1 MSKKC
6 PHCGS
11 YNTETA
17 VGNWIERGV
26 INAGRGVVSAGA
38 GVIMSIFHPSMGSAA
53 AAKTWQNTKPSE
65 QFKGYHCCNCGKDF
79 SA

>member
-11 YNTETA
+11 YNTELS
-17 VGNWIERGV
+17 VGNY
-26 INAGRGVVSAGA
+26 AGRALLQIGRYALAIGAHMVGGLFGPSTGHAAGHS
-38 GVIMSIFHPSMGSAA
+38 VLH
-53 AAKTWQNTKPSE
+53 NTE
-65 QFKGYHCCNCGKDF
+65 LGEFEGHHFCNCGKDF

>member
-11 YNTETA
+11 YNTEISIGNYAGRTLLNAGRYALA
-17 VGNWIERGV
+17 VGAAMVAGV
-26 INAGRGVVSAGA
+26 INPTVGHAAGHSVLHDTDPGDL
-38 GVIMSIFHPSMGSAA
+38 
-53 AAKTWQNTKPSE
+53 
-65 QFKGYHCCNCGKDF
+65 KGHHCCNCGKDF

>member
-11 YNTETA
+11 YTTEIS
-17 VGNWIERGV
+17 VGNYAGRALL
-26 INAGRGVVSAGA
+26 NAGRVTLALGAHVVGGLFGPSAGTAA
-38 GVIMSIFHPSMGSAA
+38 GHT
-53 AAKTWQNTKPSE
+53 TWHNTDPGE
-65 QFKGYHCCNCGKDF
+65 LKGHHCCNCGRDF